1 MVKILCACYHNKEN
15 KLGWKVVAGAGS
27 SVNPWGSLVFIC
39 IMFAHAPSS
48 GRHKAAGKV
57 PPSLGGNA
65 GQSSVEEGGG
75 VVGSDAAP
83 GPHPQGKPVTP
94 SMRGHGRS
102 PPLQMVFPMGIPAGF
117 TAARSGAKRRAVT
130 RDLR

>member
-1 MVKILCACYHNKEN
+1 MLLNQALEHGLDGQNIVLCTCYHNKEN
-15 KLGWKVVAGAGS
+15 KLGWKVVSGAGS

-75 VVGSDAAP
+75 VMGSDAALSRWCFPWAFPQDSRQP
-83 GPHPQGKPVTP
+83 GAEQK
-94 SMRGHGRS
+94 GR
-102 PPLQMVFPMGIPAGF
+102 Q
-117 TAARSGAKRRAVT
+117 
-130 RDLR
+130 